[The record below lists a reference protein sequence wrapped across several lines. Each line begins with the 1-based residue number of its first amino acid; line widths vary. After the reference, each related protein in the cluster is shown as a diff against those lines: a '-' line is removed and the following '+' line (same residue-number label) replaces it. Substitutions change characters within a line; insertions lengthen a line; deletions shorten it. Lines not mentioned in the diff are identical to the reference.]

1 MRKAI
6 YIIILLVWPC
16 VTQAA
21 LCAYTDNSDSI
32 VSMLIEHCSAT
43 KENTKELFGNLYIKQ
58 RVGVFKN
65 NLLLN
70 TFPGMPR
77 FEKETKNYL
86 TELFYQFHYTDYGI
100 MELRRKSHNTTFK
113 HGSGEI
119 EHITEFIK
127 SAPLIPNRVR
137 DIFFPLDKECS
148 KYYTYSVDSVVIN
161 NG

>member
-1 MRKAI
+1 MGHSDNSHRTAPLFIQGSIMRKAI
-6 YIIILLVWPC
+6 YIIISILFVWPC

-21 LCAYTDNSDSI
+21 LYTPTDSI
-32 VSMLIEHCSAT
+32 VPKLLEHCNRAKEST
-43 KENTKELFGNLYIKQ
+43 KEQFGNLYIKQ

-77 FEKETKNYL
+77 FDKETKNHL

-127 SAPLIPNRVR
+127 GAPLIPHQLR
-137 DIFFPLDKECS
+137 DIFFP
-148 KYYTYSVDSVVIN
+148 
-161 NG
+161 

>member
-6 YIIILLVWPC
+6 YIIISILFVWPC

-21 LCAYTDNSDSI
+21 LYTPTDSI
-32 VSMLIEHCSAT
+32 VPKLLEHCNRAKEST
-43 KENTKELFGNLYIKQ
+43 KEQFGNLYIKQ

-77 FEKETKNYL
+77 FDKETKNHL

-127 SAPLIPNRVR
+127 GAPLIPHQLR
-137 DIFFPLDKECS
+137 DIFFP
-148 KYYTYSVDSVVIN
+148 
-161 NG
+161 